1 MKKVVKYKEIHKL
14 RRILSL
20 SAMLALLFVGS
31 FWLSKTQA
39 QQDLK
44 VTANFNGQEVSQTD
58 NIELK
63 LSRAVN
69 PDEGK
74 VTVFLNET
82 DITTLIKIAGDTLTY
97 SPSVSPLP
105 AGENLVKVYLAVT
118 DEDWKELADFKLLVK
133 APDVPET
140 KEEEKTEVSFTPNVQ
155 MNIKGEN
162 TTDFFPLTT
171 RPERPQ
177 FTDTTGQASFNLT
190 ISRAGWNLSNQAD
203 FVGSSRKNE
212 ALRFGELGAK
222 APNIDLSSYLV
233 QLEKGRFKVQFGH
246 VSFGSSRHLINNFSS
261 RGINITIPLT
271 KKDDISFGAANG
283 TSVVGFA
290 NFGGVSRTQ
299 HSIFSSTYGREF
311 LKEPGG
317 FRLELTTMR
326 GSILPINNANERAIV
341 DAETNFGGTIRL
353 KRDISRF
360 RFDAGFTRSRFT
372 NPVDPSLQEGVDD
385 FFNQEFD
392 ENGELIE
399 LPTPTPLVKKTNSV
413 TRSGSYAE
421 ISYDIFQGLKVA
433 KNRSLRLAA
442 TYRFE
447 ELQPLFRSV
456 VAFVQADRRQHQFE
470 LTGGFG
476 DINFTL
482 GNMRDRDNLGEIAS
496 ILKTYN
502 RNNNVNLNFSVGT
515 LFNQAKP
522 SKFFPRIGYTVTT
535 IRQFGA
541 FLPQAGEFTEV
552 SQVPDQATRNH
563 NIGASWQFSQK
574 FGFNYQ
580 HQRSLIDNRQI
591 GRENADF
598 RNTNHGVSLNF
609 KLFRNF
615 SLSANTSVNQ
625 IVSFEKPRTDKTFN
639 LGSTI
644 TWQNAIFADST
655 FSGNFSGTV
664 AGDTNDLTDNRN
676 GSMSLEWSYK
686 RGFGKEGMKKIQSQF
701 FVRYSN
707 RYGNF
712 IDRIFRVN
720 NFNKRQTF
728 NFGLN
733 FTFF

>member
-1 MKKVVKYKEIHKL
+1 MKKVIKHNRFRKL
-14 RRILSL
+14 RQTLSL
-20 SAMLALLFVGS
+20 FTGCCLLVVGS
-31 FWLSKTQA
+31 FLIVKIQA
-39 QQDLK
+39 QSDLK
-44 VTANFNGQEVSQTD
+44 VTASFAGQEVSQTD

-63 LSRAVN
+63 LSRVVN
-69 PDEGK
+69 ADEGK
-74 VTVFLNET
+74 VTVLLNET
-82 DITTLIKIAGDTLTY
+82 DITTLVKIVGDTVTY

-133 APDVPET
+133 ASDTPET

-155 MNIKGEN
+155 LNIKGEN

-171 RPERPQ
+171 RPERPR
-177 FTDTTGQASFNLT
+177 FTDETGQASFNLT
-190 ISRAGWNLSNQAD
+190 VSRAGWNLSNQAD
-203 FVGSSRKNE
+203 FVGSSRRNE
-212 ALRFGELGAK
+212 ALRFGELGVK
-222 APNIDLSSYLV
+222 APQIDLSSYLI

-261 RGINITIPLT
+261 RGINITVPLT

-283 TSVVGFA
+283 TSVVGFG
-290 NFGGVSRTQ
+290 NFGGVDRTQ
-299 HSIFSSTYGREF
+299 HSIFSTTYGREI

-317 FRLELTTMR
+317 FRVEATLMR
-326 GSILPINNANERAIV
+326 GSLLPINNFNQGAIL

-372 NPVDPSLQEGVDD
+372 NPVDLSMDQG
-385 FFNQEFD
+385 FGGFD
-392 ENGELIE
+392 ENGEIIE
-399 LPTPTPLVKKTNSV
+399 QTLPVKRTNSV
-413 TRSGSYAE
+413 TRNGKYAE
-421 ISYDIFQGLKVA
+421 ISYDIFQGLKVT
-433 KNRSLRLAA
+433 KSRSLSLAA
-442 TYRFE
+442 TYRYE
-447 ELQPLFRSV
+447 ELDPLFRSV
-456 VAFVQADRRQHQFE
+456 VAFVQADRQQHQIE

-482 GNMRDRDNLGEIAS
+482 GNMRDRDNLDEIAS

-502 RNNNVNLNFSVGT
+502 RNNNVNINFSVGT

-522 SKFFPRIGYTVTT
+522 SKFLPRIGYTVTT
-535 IRQFGA
+535 IQQFGA
-541 FLPQAGEFTEV
+541 FLPQAGDFREV
-552 SQVPDQATRNH
+552 SEVPDQATRNH
-563 NIGASWQFSQK
+563 NIGANWQFSQA
-574 FGFNYQ
+574 FSFNYQ

-598 RNTNHGVSLNF
+598 QNTNHGFSFNF
-609 KLFRNF
+609 KLLKNL
-615 SLSANTSVNQ
+615 SVSANTGINQ
-625 IVSFEKPRTDKTFN
+625 IVSLEKPRTDKTFN
-639 LGSTI
+639 LGTTI
-644 TWQNAIFADST
+644 TWQNAIFTNST
-655 FSGNFSGTV
+655 FLGNFNGTV
-664 AGDTNDLTDNRN
+664 AGDTNNLTDNRN

-686 RGFGKEGMKKIQSQF
+686 RSFGKEGLKKIQSQF
-701 FVRYSN
+701 FIRYNN

-712 IDRIFRVN
+712 VDRIFRIN